1 MKAFLVSLPGMTR
14 TEEKSILNLARSA
27 AMFLV
32 SLSNS
37 SFRLARL
44 NTRSLQSENC
54 FLQLKVKIRLNSIKS
69 APSCEYVGNKESEA
83 SIVVE
88 PPDIDGSASL
98 LCALLELGDVPHN
111 FLCKRPANRN
121 KFETTKL
128 DSTG

>member
-1 MKAFLVSLPGMTR
+1 MTR

-44 NTRSLQSENC
+44 NTRSLHSENC
-54 FLQLKVKIRLNSIKS
+54 FLQFKVKIRLNSIKS
-69 APSCEYVGNKESEA
+69 APCCEYVGNKEGEA
-83 SIVVE
+83 SVVVE

-98 LCALLELGDVPHN
+98 LGALLELSDIPHN
-111 FLCKRPANRN
+111 LLCKWPAHSLRPP
-121 KFETTKL
+121 KF
-128 DSTG
+128 